1 MLLFFS
7 ASQVS
12 AGDIFLFFLTLDFFL
27 EKVPRLGDTKLY
39 SIHAE
44 FQKNQCHN
52 VYNMD
57 LHNSI
62 AQRHG
67 SSKTLISTSSCHH
80 KLYC

>member
-44 FQKNQCHN
+44 F
-52 VYNMD
+52 
-57 LHNSI
+57 
-62 AQRHG
+62 
-67 SSKTLISTSSCHH
+67 
-80 KLYC
+80 